1 MATTGAME
9 ARKDPVQ
16 RLLELL
22 RLRTVSAEGPRGAY
36 ACVRGRLL
44 ATGGGAKQLTSDS
57 LLPHSAPHGSA
68 RTWKRVR
75 SSPDSPESKED

>member
-1 MATTGAME
+1 MDTTAAAMA

-36 ACVRGRLL
+36 ASVRGRLL
-44 ATGGGAKQLTSDS
+44 ATGGGAEQLTSDS
-57 LLPHSAPHGSA
+57 VALRSVLHGSA
-68 RTWKRVR
+68 RTWKSVR
-75 SSPDSPESKED
+75 SPPDSPRI